1 MLSGFI
7 FCASSLVSALLP
19 PLAVMYACRFL
30 LGFAIGIASFVV
42 PLYLSE
48 TAPASIRGAM
58 GTLFQLLIT
67 IGIFLISLTNFII
80 AQWISTPGTA
90 LPLMFP

>member
-1 MLSGFI
+1 
-7 FCASSLVSALLP
+7 
-19 PLAVMYACRFL
+19 MYACRFL

-67 IGIFLISLTNFII
+67 IGIFLIS
-80 AQWISTPGTA
+80 
-90 LPLMFP
+90 